1 MNNNDGDGLN
11 NGLNSNADYLNRLI
25 EGFLKYE
32 ESSTEELVNF
42 FYKKVF
48 YKCLKIVKDENA
60 ADDLTH
66 DTFIKALKYRNSFDK
81 NQSFI
86 CWLFKISSNLCIN
99 YFNSQSKKIKRNV
112 YIDALETEVHS
123 VKQLHDILIDKKT
136 LKIIDQKIES
146 EIIAGAVSLLPLI
159 YRLPIILHY
168 YNDFSYEEI
177 ARILNKPIG
186 TIKFRL
192 HRAKAFLMTVLE
204 PPE

>member
-1 MNNNDGDGLN
+1 MYDENNRK
-11 NGLNSNADYLNRLI
+11 NGLNSDADQLNRLI

-32 ESSTEELVNF
+32 ESSTEELVCY

-48 YKCLKIVKDENA
+48 YNCLKIVKDESA

-81 NQSFI
+81 NQHFI

-99 YFNSQSKKIKRNV
+99 YFNAQSKKIQRHV
-112 YIDALETEVHS
+112 YIDALETEVHN
-123 VKQLHDILIDKKT
+123 VKQLRDVLIDKKS
-136 LKIIDQKIES
+136 LNKIDQKIES

-159 YRLPIILHY
+159 YRMPVILHY

-177 ARILNKPIG
+177 AKILNKPIG
-186 TIKFRL
+186 TIKYRL